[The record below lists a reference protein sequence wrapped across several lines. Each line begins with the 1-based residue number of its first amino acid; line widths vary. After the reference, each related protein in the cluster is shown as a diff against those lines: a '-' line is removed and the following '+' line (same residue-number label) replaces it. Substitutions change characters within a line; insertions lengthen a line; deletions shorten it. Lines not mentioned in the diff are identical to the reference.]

1 MGKYTLF
8 YNTAQIEYTGNDE
21 VEIGKIVDTETK
33 EDIMYVYYSKNLYQ
47 TEGYHTCIGI
57 YKDKNGEYPVAKV
70 DDLHRDCLFAQPN
83 VFLCMMLHEYGHYL
97 NGDLNVTGLTDQKIR
112 DERMR
117 CIMEGRVMEME
128 AKADAFAISHV
139 GKNTFMRSMD
149 YMIKK
154 RRERGDEAIHM
165 AIREFE
171 LRKKAARNL
180 R

>member
-1 MGKYTLF
+1 
-8 YNTAQIEYTGNDE
+8 
-21 VEIGKIVDTETK
+21 
-33 EDIMYVYYSKNLYQ
+33 
-47 TEGYHTCIGI
+47 
-57 YKDKNGEYPVAKV
+57 
-70 DDLHRDCLFAQPN
+70 
-83 VFLCMMLHEYGHYL
+83 MMLHEYGHYL

-139 GKNTFMRSMD
+139 GKNTFMRAMD
-149 YMIKK
+149 YFIKK
-154 RRERGDEAIHM
+154 RRERGDEAMHM